1 MRKFVPLLLLVA
13 FVFVSCAT
21 QIPITYEKAAKYEM
35 RDYRDL
41 TVESVEPYPFTVFD
55 SSTKKIQST
64 AEEIPFVIYPTGSLF
79 SERRLAELT
88 TRHLTDKLS
97 KSGYFK
103 LTNYGSAHLSSRISR
118 MNFNQYVYEKIVEEG
133 KSEYYLRQ
141 RGELTLSFAIVDSK
155 WNDIIYKESLS
166 DSFEVDKK
174 LSLIDEL
181 ILFAPDPLIEFEK
194 LSISLTEKVVNLL
207 APQKITTYVSL
218 MKNKP
223 ENFEAQKAY
232 EAAKQR
238 LYPLAAQIFLEVW
251 EKYNHYPSGYNAALL
266 KEAMG
271 QREEAILLMEKLYSF
286 SFDSKVLRQLNRMV
300 RYQMEEE
307 LAKQQY

>member
-1 MRKFVPLLLLVA
+1 MRKIVSLLLLVV

-21 QIPITYEKAAKYEM
+21 QVPITYEKAAKYEM
-35 RDYRDL
+35 REYRDL
-41 TVESVEPYPFTVFD
+41 TVELVEPYPFNVFD
-55 SSTKKIQST
+55 SSTKKIEST
-64 AEEIPFVIYPTGSLF
+64 VEEIPFIIYPTGSLF

-88 TRHLTDKLS
+88 TKHLTDKLS
-97 KSGYFK
+97 KSNYFT
-103 LTNYGSAHLSSRISR
+103 LTNYGSAHLTSRISR
-118 MNFNQYVYEKIVEEG
+118 MNFTQYVYEKVVEEG
-133 KSEYYLRQ
+133 KVEYYLRQ
-141 RGELTLSFAIVDSK
+141 RGEMTLSFAIIDSK
-155 WNDIIYKESLS
+155 WHDTIYKDSLS
-166 DSFEVDKK
+166 ESFEVDKK
-174 LSLIDEL
+174 LNLIEDL

-232 EAAKQR
+232 EVAKQR
-238 LYPLAAQIFLEVW
+238 LYPLAAQMFLEVW
-251 EKYNHYPSGYNAALL
+251 DNYNHYPSAYNAALL

-271 QREEAILLMEKLYSF
+271 QREEAILLMEKLYAST
-286 SFDSKVLRQLNRMV
+286 FDSKVLRQLNRMV